1 MSQAS
6 AAAEGLSENKS
17 TPMGVKET
25 LRELLGQLAR
35 YRLATTLL
43 VVSLLIDVAYD
54 NLLPLCMKFLL
65 DKAILPQDSEAF
77 FLIVSILGTAFV
89 VSVISAVGRDYLYAW
104 LGAHTLHDFRLEMY
118 KHLQRLSMDFFG
130 RVRSGD
136 LVARF
141 STDLAAVEN
150 VLVIG
155 MPTAFIAT
163 ANIVVSTIVL
173 FVLEPRLALI
183 VLLAL
188 PFCVLGPRILGPRAI
203 KTGYQMRQEQGV
215 LTSMVQ
221 ENFQAQR
228 VIKAFS
234 LQSSALSQFHAQS
247 RKILR
252 SGLSFGFYAYGT
264 QRTPNIAMGLFNV
277 LVLSIG
283 GYLALRGELTVGSLV
298 SFQALFVNVTASVMT
313 LSSFA
318 PTLLQAATGL
328 QRIHELLNAPT
339 GVKERD
345 NAIQLQPV
353 RSAIRMENVTFSY
366 TGERRDLDQVSLEI
380 PKGARVAFVGPS
392 GCGKSTCVSLIV
404 RFYDPAQG
412 RICYDDVDL
421 RDASLSSL
429 SSQMGVVFQENVL
442 FNTSIRENVRMGRA
456 DATDAEVEQAC
467 RLAELHDHIMGMPQG
482 YDSPVGEGGGRLS
495 GGQRQR
501 LAIARALI
509 RRPSIL
515 VLDEATSALDPAT
528 EAAVNDTLERIAGHQ
543 TTISVTH
550 RLAPLVG
557 YDRIFVF
564 QAGRLMEVGNHRE
577 LLARDGLYAD
587 LWSKQNAV
595 TFSEDGA
602 RAKVDPASLR
612 RIGIFKDLDESMY
625 REIAELFLVE
635 EAVPGAVVFREGDDG
650 DKFYVIAR
658 GRVRISARAKDGTE
672 RDLAVFEDGDNFGE
686 VALLQ
691 NRPRN
696 ATVISEAETVFLT
709 IRRTAFQR
717 LLDRHPAVRA
727 ILERQLEARL
737 GIASA
742 AVPGA
747 S

>member
-1 MSQAS
+1 MSQA
-6 AAAEGLSENKS
+6 AAAAKESNENRS
-17 TPMGVKET
+17 PPMGVKET
-25 LRELLGQLAR
+25 VRELLRKLVR
-35 YRLATTLL
+35 YRVAATLL

-54 NLLPLCMKFLL
+54 NLLPLCMKFLV
-65 DKAILPQDSEAF
+65 DKAILPQDAHAF
-77 FLIVSILGTAFV
+77 SVIVGVLGTAFAV
-89 VSVISAVGRDYLYAW
+89 AVLSAVGRDYLYSW
-104 LGAHTLHDFRLEMY
+104 LGAHALHDIRVEMY
-118 KHLQRLSMDFFG
+118 EHLQRLSMEYFG
-130 RVRSGD
+130 RTRSGD

-150 VLVIG
+150 FLVIG
-155 MPTAFIAT
+155 MPTAFIAS

-173 FVLEPRLALI
+173 FVLEPRLALV
-183 VLLAL
+183 VLVAL

-203 KTGYQMRQEQGV
+203 NTGYRLRQEQGV

-234 LQSSALSQFHAQS
+234 LKDSAIGQFKEQSM
-247 RKILR
+247 KIRR
-252 SGLSFGFYAYGT
+252 SGLTFGFYAYGT
-264 QRTPNIAMGLFNV
+264 QRAPNIAMGFFNV

-313 LSSFA
+313 LTSFA
-318 PTLLQAATGL
+318 PTLLQATTGL
-328 QRIHELLNAPT
+328 QRIRELLNAPT
-339 GVKERD
+339 GVQERRD
-345 NAIQLQPV
+345 AVTVQPLKT
-353 RSAIRMENVTFSY
+353 AIRIENVTFSY

-380 PKGARVAFVGPS
+380 PRGARVAFVGPS
-392 GCGKSTCVSLIV
+392 GCGKSTCLNLVV
-404 RFYDPAQG
+404 RFFDPSQG
-412 RICYDDVDL
+412 RIFYDDVDL

-429 SSQMGVVFQENVL
+429 STQMGVVFQENVL
-442 FNTSIRENVRMGRA
+442 FNTSICENVRMGR
-456 DATDAEVEQAC
+456 DGATDAEVEQAC
-467 RLAELHDHIMGMPQG
+467 RLAELHDHIMLMPQG

-501 LAIARALI
+501 VAIARALI

-528 EAAVNDTLERIAGHQ
+528 EAAINDTLERVAGHQ

-564 QAGRLMEVGNHRE
+564 QAGRLMEAGNHQE

-602 RAKVDPASLR
+602 RAKVDPASLK
-612 RIGIFKDLDESMY
+612 RIGIFKDLEEPMH
-625 REIAELFLVE
+625 REIAALFLVE
-635 EAVPGAVVFREGDDG
+635 EAGPGAVIFREGDEG

-658 GRVRISARAKDGTE
+658 GRVRVSARAKDGTQH
-672 RDLAVFEDGDNFGE
+672 DLAVFEDGDNIGE
-686 VALLQ
+686 VALMR

-696 ATVISEAETVFLT
+696 ATAISEAETVFLT
-709 IRRTAFQR
+709 IRRAAFQR
-717 LLDRHPAVRA
+717 LLDHYPVVRG
-727 ILERQLEARL
+727 ILERQLEARQ
-737 GIASA
+737 GMDSA
-742 AVPGA
+742 TVAGA
-747 S
+747 

>member
-1 MSQAS
+1 
-6 AAAEGLSENKS
+6 
-17 TPMGVKET
+17 
-25 LRELLGQLAR
+25 
-35 YRLATTLL
+35 
-43 VVSLLIDVAYD
+43 
-54 NLLPLCMKFLL
+54 
-65 DKAILPQDSEAF
+65 
-77 FLIVSILGTAFV
+77 
-89 VSVISAVGRDYLYAW
+89 
-104 LGAHTLHDFRLEMY
+104 
-118 KHLQRLSMDFFG
+118 
-130 RVRSGD
+130 
-136 LVARF
+136 
-141 STDLAAVEN
+141 
-150 VLVIG
+150 
-155 MPTAFIAT
+155 
-163 ANIVVSTIVL
+163 
-173 FVLEPRLALI
+173 
-183 VLLAL
+183 
-188 PFCVLGPRILGPRAI
+188 
-203 KTGYQMRQEQGV
+203 
-215 LTSMVQ
+215 
-221 ENFQAQR
+221 
-228 VIKAFS
+228 
-234 LQSSALSQFHAQS
+234 
-247 RKILR
+247 
-252 SGLSFGFYAYGT
+252 
-264 QRTPNIAMGLFNV
+264 
-277 LVLSIG
+277 
-283 GYLALRGELTVGSLV
+283 
-298 SFQALFVNVTASVMT
+298 
-313 LSSFA
+313 
-318 PTLLQAATGL
+318 
-328 QRIHELLNAPT
+328 
-339 GVKERD
+339 
-345 NAIQLQPV
+345 
-353 RSAIRMENVTFSY
+353 
-366 TGERRDLDQVSLEI
+366 
-380 PKGARVAFVGPS
+380 
-392 GCGKSTCVSLIV
+392 
-404 RFYDPAQG
+404 
-412 RICYDDVDL
+412 
-421 RDASLSSL
+421 
-429 SSQMGVVFQENVL
+429 
-442 FNTSIRENVRMGRA
+442 
-456 DATDAEVEQAC
+456 
-467 RLAELHDHIMGMPQG
+467 MGMPQG

>member
-1 MSQAS
+1 MNPAATTAESETGGAS
-6 AAAEGLSENKS
+6 KQL
-17 TPMGVKET
+17 GVRET
-25 LRELLGQLAR
+25 LRELLRQLAR

-43 VVSLLIDVAYD
+43 VVALLIDVGYD
-54 NLLPLCMKFLL
+54 NLLPLCIKFLV
-65 DKAILPQDSEAF
+65 DRAILPQDASAF
-77 FLIVSILGTAFV
+77 FVIVTILGSAYLV
-89 VSVISAVGRDYLYAW
+89 AVISAVGRDYLYAW
-104 LGAHTLHDFRLEMY
+104 LGAHSLHDFRLGMY
-118 KHLQRLSMDFFG
+118 THLQRLSMDYFG
-130 RVRSGD
+130 RVRVGD

-150 VLVIG
+150 VMIIG
-155 MPTAFIAT
+155 LPVGFIAS
-163 ANIVVSTIVL
+163 ANIVVSTVVL
-173 FVLEPRLALI
+173 FVLEPRLATI
-183 VLLAL
+183 VIVAL

-203 KTGYQMRQEQGV
+203 DSGYRMRQEQGI

-234 LQSSALSQFHAQS
+234 LQESALTQFESQSQ
-247 RKILR
+247 KILR
-252 SGLSFGFYAYGT
+252 MGLTFGFYAYAT

-283 GYLALRGELTVGSLV
+283 GYLALRGELSVGSLV

-328 QRIHELLNAPT
+328 QRIRELLDAPT
-339 GVKERD
+339 GVKER
-345 NAIQLQPV
+345 AKPVQLETL
-353 RSAIRMENVTFSY
+353 RSAIRMEDVTFSY
-366 TGERRDLDQVSLEI
+366 TGERRDLDRVSLEI

-392 GCGKSTCVSLIV
+392 GCGKSTCVNLIV
-404 RFYDPAQG
+404 RFFDPADG
-412 RICYDDVDL
+412 RIRYDDVDL
-421 RDASLSSL
+421 RDASLGSL
-429 SSQMGVVFQENVL
+429 SAQMGVVFQENVL

-456 DATDAEVEQAC
+456 DATDAEVEEAC
-467 RLAELHDHIMGMPQG
+467 RLAELHEPIMRMPQQ

-528 EAAVNDTLERIAGHQ
+528 EAAINQTLEQVVGHQ

-550 RLAPLVG
+550 RLAPLVS

-564 QAGRLMEVGNHRE
+564 QAGRLMEQGSHRE

-602 RAKVDPASLR
+602 RAKVDPASLK
-612 RIGIFKDLDESMY
+612 RIGLFRDLDASLY
-625 REIAELFLVE
+625 GEIAELFLVE
-635 EAVPGAVVFREGDDG
+635 EAAPGAIVFREGDEG

-658 GRVRISARAKDGTE
+658 GRVRISARDKAGTE
-672 RDLAVFEDGDNFGE
+672 RDLAVFQDGDNFGE
-686 VALLQ
+686 VALLR
-691 NRPRN
+691 NAPRN
-696 ATVISEAETVFLT
+696 ATVTTEAATVFLT
-709 IRRTAFQR
+709 IRRAAFQR
-717 LLDRHPAVRA
+717 LLDRHPAIREM
-727 ILERQLEARL
+727 LRRQLETRQ

-742 AVPGA
+742 ATAA
-747 S
+747 SS